1 MACSSKPAVRVL
13 RAMDYG
19 SLLRLRAHLTFCAR
33 VHACDGGVCVHA
45 RACFVRRFEG
55 TWQWEE
61 EEYSGHAYVQ
71 TDDRCTQIRFY
82 MQPTG
87 ACQFITMVEILIGM
101 KRTTPSYKKANPIY
115 EEELK

>member
-1 MACSSKPAVRVL
+1 MCTR
-13 RAMDYG
+13 
-19 SLLRLRAHLTFCAR
+19 
-33 VHACDGGVCVHA
+33 A
-45 RACFVRRFEG
+45 RALCDVSKGRDNERK
-55 TWQWEE
+55 